1 MGRVLLTVVIPLLLP
16 TVLYFGW
23 RFAIGRGLTLPSSWL
38 WLVVAGLALAS
49 LTLVAVS
56 VDFGGMRQGT
66 YVPPHLTNGE
76 VVPGH
81 IEPGHTP
88 LQPQQPP
95 QPPQPAY

>member
-1 MGRVLLTVVIPLLLP
+1 MGRVLLTIIIPLLLP

-23 RFAIGRGLTLPSSWL
+23 RIAIGRGLTLPTSWL
-38 WLVVAGLALAS
+38 WLAVAGLALAS

-66 YVPPHLTNGE
+66 YVPPHVTNGA

-81 IEPGHTP
+81 IEPG
-88 LQPQQPP
+88 QAPP
-95 QPPQPAY
+95 PPPQPAY